1 MDGQDDETKLLT
13 LYHQAI
19 ARRLQQKIEMPLQMR
34 SVVPRRPPL
43 MRYHPLPQV
52 LPTIQEGAEEE
63 QAESSKV
70 TKRPERNV
78 LYIIRL

>member
-13 LYHQAI
+13 LYHQAL

-34 SVVPRRPPL
+34 SDSRVAPRRPPL
-43 MRYHPLPQV
+43 TRYHPLPQV

-63 QAESSKV
+63 QAEISK
-70 TKRPERNV
+70 
-78 LYIIRL
+78 